1 MIKLL
6 AKVLLGVVLGCAG
19 MAMASSEPTSVVLY
33 DATPAFQIEQSHLA
47 WLEQGTTATLDT
59 AANAPQNFQVSD
71 ALTRHPM
78 ASGTTL
84 WMRMS
89 VTRQPGNTMEWTLN
103 IPSPFLDSVTLY
115 QRPAG
120 GTWTRQQAGDRIAQ
134 ADWSRKGLYPDFE
147 LQVPATGPLE
157 LLLQIRNFKP
167 SAIPIQLV
175 TKGERE
181 ARRLTEFMVMGL
193 ALGALVAMAA
203 LSALRFGQHRDRVDG
218 LAGIYALMVVL
229 TLAQFNGV
237 LNATLWSTL
246 PEWGNYAISL
256 LPPLTVGYSLLFVR
270 QLYALS
276 TRNRHYD
283 QLLAGA
289 GWLAITSVCIHLVLD
304 RNIADRVG
312 SIILIVATTVALIAS
327 VVSLREG
334 STVGRWLVL
343 AYLPQFL
350 GAMYLFAE
358 AMGYM
363 PQLWQMRYVT
373 SFNVALSVPVM
384 IYALELLTRDRKELM
399 TRARHLPT
407 QDALTGLLTPE
418 AFQTL
423 LDDALLRSI
432 RLREP
437 IALVMVNLVNH
448 EYVRTTHGDTIA
460 EQCLL
465 RAVIKIQRILRDVDP
480 AGRLGSSHFALL
492 MEGVRDR
499 EAVNE
504 RMVKLIASGL
514 IPLRG
519 LTPEVALHFQA
530 ACVLL
535 HENPVP
541 ANRVLDDLRE
551 MLREMSSRARRP
563 IRFLEPA
570 VTEAVPLQ
578 SETGPA

>member
-1 MIKLL
+1 MFKLL
-6 AKVLLGVVLGCAG
+6 AKLVLTAVLGCTCV
-19 MAMASSEPTSVVLY
+19 AMAASETPSVVLS

-59 AANAPQNFQVSD
+59 AGNSPQNFQTSA
-71 ALTRHPM
+71 ALTRHRM
-78 ASGTTL
+78 TTGATL
-84 WMRMS
+84 WIRLA
-89 VTRQPGNTMEWTLN
+89 VARQPGHTMDWTLN

-115 QRPAG
+115 QRTAG
-120 GTWTRQQAGDRIAQ
+120 GTWTPQQAGDQVAQ
-134 ADWSRKGLYPDFE
+134 ADWSRRGLYPDFT
-147 LQVPATGPLE
+147 LQVPPTGTLE
-157 LLLQIRNFKP
+157 LMLQIRNFKP
-167 SAIPIQLV
+167 SAIPIELV
-175 TKGERE
+175 TRGERD
-181 ARRLTEFMVMGL
+181 AKRLTEFLVLGL
-193 ALGALVAMAA
+193 ALGALLAMAA
-203 LSALRFGQHRDRVDG
+203 LSTLRFGQHRDKVDG
-218 LAGIYALMVVL
+218 LAAVYALLVVL

-237 LNATLWSTL
+237 LNATLWSAV
-246 PEWGNYAISL
+246 PAWGDYVISL

-276 TRNRHYD
+276 TRYRRYD
-283 QLLAGA
+283 QLLAVA
-289 GWLAITSVCIHLVLD
+289 GWLTIACVLVYLHPD
-304 RNIADRVG
+304 RNLADRVG
-312 SIILIVATTVALIAS
+312 SITLIVSTTVALIACIL
-327 VVSLREG
+327 SLREG

-358 AMGYM
+358 AMGFV

-373 SFNVALSVPVM
+373 SFNIALSVPVM

-399 TRARHLPT
+399 TRASHLPT

-418 AFQTL
+418 AFQNL

-432 RLREP
+432 RNREP
-437 IALVMVNLVNH
+437 IALVVVNLVNH

-480 AGRLGSSHFALL
+480 AGRLGTSHFALL
-492 MEGVRDR
+492 MEGARDR

-535 HENPVP
+535 HQNPVP
-541 ANRVLDDLRE
+541 AYRVLDDLRD

-563 IRFLEPA
+563 IRFLEPEA
-570 VTEAVPLQ
+570 TEAAPLQ
-578 SETGPA
+578 SETEPA

>member
-1 MIKLL
+1 MNFLTRL
-6 AKVLLGVVLGCAG
+6 LLGIVLVGQG
-19 MAMASSEPTSVVLY
+19 MAIAANEPDPVALF
-33 DATPAFQIEQSHLA
+33 DATPAFHVEQAHMA
-47 WLEQGTTATLDT
+47 WLEQGTATLVDE
-59 AANAPQNFQVSD
+59 AARKTQEFQNSP
-71 ALTRHPM
+71 ALTRHAM
-78 ASGTTL
+78 ASGATL
-84 WMRMS
+84 WIRLA
-89 VTRQPGNTMEWTLN
+89 VARQPGNSEEWTLN

-115 QRPAG
+115 QLTPQ
-120 GTWTRQQAGDRIAQ
+120 GTWTQQQAGDRIAQ
-134 ADWSRKGLYPDFE
+134 ANWSRRGLYPDFT
-147 LQVPATGPLE
+147 LQIPPTGTLE
-157 LLLQIRNFKP
+157 LMLQIRNFKP
-167 SAIPIQLV
+167 SAIPMELV
-175 TKGERE
+175 TKGGRD
-181 ARRLTEFMVMGL
+181 AKRLTEFLVLGL
-193 ALGALVAMAA
+193 ALGALLAMAA
-203 LSALRFGQHRDRVDG
+203 LSTLRFGQHRDKVDG
-218 LAGIYALMVVL
+218 LAAVYALLVVL

-246 PEWGNYAISL
+246 PEWGNYFISL

-276 TRNRHYD
+276 TRYRRYD
-283 QLLAGA
+283 LLLAGA
-289 GWLAITSVCIHLVLD
+289 GWFTIVSVLIYAVLD
-304 RNIADRVG
+304 RGFADRIG
-312 SIILIVATTVALIAS
+312 SIILLLATTIALIAS
-327 VVSLREG
+327 VLSLREG

-358 AMGYM
+358 AMGFV
-363 PQLWQMRYVT
+363 PQLWQMRYIT
-373 SFNVALSVPVM
+373 SFNIALSVPVM

-418 AFQTL
+418 TFQNL

-432 RLREP
+432 REREP

-448 EYVRTTHGDTIA
+448 DYVRTTHGDTIA

-541 ANRVLDDLRE
+541 ADQVLVDLRA
-551 MLREMSSRARRP
+551 MLTEMSSRARRP
-563 IRFLEPA
+563 IRFLEPVA
-570 VTEAVPLQ
+570 TEAAPLQ
-578 SETGPA
+578 SEHGPA